1 MGSRLAAYVVAGLLT
16 LGVTAGSLVFFERA
30 VVRVSVQPKQV
41 QVTNVAM
48 PAATMRLDA
57 TASESLTV
65 TSNSTRQLPA
75 TFATGYVTFWCTPM
89 TSCPNGYTVPAGTLL
104 GSVSGAKYV
113 TDTGATFPSCS
124 PSSEIR
130 VTALTPGAGGNAGA
144 GALLYAAVP
153 SYIHVTNHGGIAG
166 GVNARTI
173 PIVSQSDID
182 AATTQLTAKL
192 EPELSSQ
199 LRAQAG
205 LLSVVPT
212 GSPTFKT
219 VTSAHA
225 GDTAASVT
233 VTVSGTLSGVAFS
246 SAGAQTWLRGLLAQ
260 RAAAGYALTNQP
272 LVATYAV
279 DTNSGVVTASA
290 TGYAAPS
297 INSAAVAALVRGQTI
312 SAAGERLQQAVH
324 GSSVRIS
331 TEPLTVPWLPVLADH
346 ISVVVI
352 AN

>member
-1 MGSRLAAYVVAGLLT
+1 MASRLAAYVVAGLMT

-30 VVRVSVQPKQV
+30 VVRVSVQPRQV

-48 PAATMRLDA
+48 SGATTRLDA
-57 TASESLTV
+57 TASESVTV
-65 TSNSTRQLPA
+65 TSRTRQLPA

-89 TSCPNGYTVPAGTLL
+89 TSCPNGYTAPAGTLL

-130 VTALTPGAGGNAGA
+130 VTALTPGAAGNAGA

-166 GVNARTI
+166 GVDARTI

-192 EPELSSQ
+192 APELSSQ
-199 LRAQAG
+199 LRAEAG
-205 LLSVVPT
+205 LLSVVPA
-212 GSPTFKT
+212 GPPTFKT
-219 VTSAHA
+219 VTSARA

-233 VTVSGTLSGVAFS
+233 VTVSGTLSGIAFS
-246 SAGAQTWLRGLLAQ
+246 TAEAQTWLRGLLSQ
-260 RAAAGYALTNQP
+260 HAAGGYALTKQP
-272 LVATYAV
+272 IVATYTV
-279 DTNSGVVTASA
+279 DTSGTLTASA

-297 INSAAVAALVRGQTI
+297 INPAAVAALVRGQTI
-312 SAAGERLQQAVH
+312 SAAGERLQEAVH
-324 GSSVRIS
+324 GSSVHIS
-331 TEPLTVPWLPVLADH
+331 TEPLTMPWLPVLADH
-346 ISVVVI
+346 ITVVVI
-352 AN
+352 AS